1 MAYRI
6 ALNFEDGIT
15 RFIEANPGETVADA
29 SYRVGINIPLDCRD
43 GACGTCKGFCESGQY
58 DNGSYIEDAMTE
70 EEAAEG
76 YVLACQMKPQSDC
89 VVRIAAT
96 SNVCKT
102 GVSSYK
108 GADQRDRSPLADNDQ
123 LLPEAGGRA
132 AAHVLAGAV
141 RQHRCSGQR
150 RAEALVLV
158 QLVAARARGLVPDP
172 RTPRAAFCR
181 TYMRDKAQVGAP
193 LEFTGPVGSF
203 YLREIRRPLLFL
215 AGGTGLAPFLAMLET
230 MSHTGSK
237 YPVHLIYGV
246 TNDPDLVH
254 VDKLQEYAHRLPK
267 FTFACCV
274 ADEGSA
280 YPNKGYVTRYIEPQH
295 MHDGDVDVYLCGPPA
310 MVDAVRNRHERAGHD
325 RDELLLREVREQRR
339 GHSHRRGAVMMHHPD
354 RFKGKV
360 AVVTGAAQGI
370 GRIVA
375 VNLAKEGG
383 QVALVDRSEVV
394 NETHEEIAAAGAEL
408 GRNPG
413 RSRAYTAMPAGSWP
427 KRRSASGAST
437 S

>member
-108 GADQRDRSPLADNDQ
+108 GQISAIDHLSPTTTSFSLKLEAEPPLTFLPGQYVNIAVPDSGGQKRSYSFSSSPHA
-123 LLPEAGGRA
+123 PEVSFLIRNTP
-132 AAHVLAGAV
+132 
-141 RQHRCSGQR
+141 S
-150 RAEALVLV
+150 
-158 QLVAARARGLVPDP
+158 GLVP
-172 RTPRAAFCR
+172 
-181 TYMRDKAQVGAP
+181 TYIRERAQVGAP

-203 YLREIRRPLLFL
+203 YLREVRRPLLFL

-280 YPNKGYVTRYIEPQH
+280 YPNKGFVTRYIEPQH

-310 MVDAVRNRHERAGHD
+310 MVDAVRNHMS
-325 RDELLLREVREQRR
+325 EQ
-339 GHSHRRGAVMMHHPD
+339 GMTATNFYFEKFANSGVVTAIGAV
-354 RFKGKV
+354 
-360 AVVTGAAQGI
+360 
-370 GRIVA
+370 
-375 VNLAKEGG
+375 L
-383 QVALVDRSEVV
+383 S
-394 NETHEEIAAAGAEL
+394 
-408 GRNPG
+408 
-413 RSRAYTAMPAGSWP
+413 
-427 KRRSASGAST
+427 
-437 S
+437 